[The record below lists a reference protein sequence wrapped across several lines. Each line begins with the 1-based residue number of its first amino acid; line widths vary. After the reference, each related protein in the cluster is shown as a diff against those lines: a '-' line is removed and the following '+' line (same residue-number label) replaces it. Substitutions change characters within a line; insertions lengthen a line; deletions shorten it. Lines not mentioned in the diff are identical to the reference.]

1 VRIKPYHRKRLI
13 YYLNEFYKRY
23 PNEKFTIFHYVKYF
37 KARLKNNKDAWVSV
51 SGQTGEGKS
60 YKVLMSMILFG
71 RPMNLIDNVT
81 YLPSGNEI
89 IDKFNKLNFNC
100 LLVDEAAKDL
110 RSVDWYKRSNKDVS
124 TKAMTDRFKNN
135 WIFLNIPN
143 FDELAKS
150 LKRTNIIFRAIVV
163 YRTDTY
169 ARVIVQRRSRN
180 WRDEDAWGDKKA
192 NLMYKNVQKRHREIS
207 NDMIL
212 SIERKQSTYVMDFI
226 IPNLE
231 LILPDVTDEYQR
243 LKLESREHEE
253 IIDDGKPNP
262 YKDKYENLM
271 AMISKILVH
280 NQLGLGRVRVTK
292 TEIAGKLGIGIQ
304 TLNRYLAIEPQKFKK
319 TRGIDGEDK

>member
-1 VRIKPYHRKRLI
+1 
-13 YYLNEFYKRY
+13 
-23 PNEKFTIFHYVKYF
+23 
-37 KARLKNNKDAWVSV
+37 
-51 SGQTGEGKS
+51 
-60 YKVLMSMILFG
+60 MILFG